1 MKKNNKNLSE
11 IIEYLED
18 IIEKRKNS
26 NNKTYTSNLLKK
38 GIDRISQKIGEEAIE
53 VVIAANKKKKK
64 DVIYES
70 ADLLF
75 HLFVL
80 WTKLNIKSKEIA
92 YELSKRKK

>member
-26 NNKTYTSNLLKK
+26 NNKTYTTNLLKK

>member
-26 NNKTYTSNLLKK
+26 NNKTYTTNLLKK

-53 VVIAANKKKKK
+53 VVIAAKKKKKK

>member
-64 DVIYES
+64 MSFMKVQICYFIY
-70 ADLLF
+70 LYYG
-75 HLFVL
+75 
-80 WTKLNIKSKEIA
+80 LN
-92 YELSKRKK
+92 